1 MPQNQTEMFFLDR
14 SQALKTR
21 KENHPHRP
29 RINAAQCR
37 VSDTTWTHRTL
48 HTNGHST
55 TYALGCWSSP
65 NVYDKQKLREPWDLS
80 KVAQLVLRNHPSRN
94 WKCYSVFPGEV
105 YCDEDRKPI
114 RPLTVFP
121 DENRYIDVTLGSLNQ
136 NINISLSHLIKITFP
151 CYGLIICKL
160 HTNSAGSDKL
170 LQ

>member
-1 MPQNQTEMFFLDR
+1 MFFLDR

-29 RINAAQCR
+29 WINAAQCR
-37 VSDTTWTHRTL
+37 VSDTAWTHRTL

-94 WKCYSVFPGEV
+94 WKCYSVFPGE
-105 YCDEDRKPI
+105 
-114 RPLTVFP
+114 
-121 DENRYIDVTLGSLNQ
+121 GSLLWWRQ
-136 NINISLSHLIKITFP
+136 ETYTPIDSISGWKQVHRCSFREFKLEYKHISFSFDKNYLS
-151 CYGLIICKL
+151 
-160 HTNSAGSDKL
+160 L
-170 LQ
+170 LWAHNL